1 MNMEVK
7 KEKLQAL
14 YEILTNYPAVSKE
27 QVMHEFHKAFGEDV
41 FKSNEEKKDAED
53 ANEDKELKGI
63 KDSIRAWYDEDNENR
78 CSMCIIAEMR
88 KDNAINLYTS
98 LLGSNL
104 NIKIAIANAFEDS
117 PKMPLLVN
125 DAVRALA
132 IQEAEKLL
140 GKEKEGEQ

>member
-1 MNMEVK
+1 MDVK

-14 YEILTNYPAVSKE
+14 YEVLTNNPAVSKE
-27 QVMHEFHKAFGEDV
+27 QVKHEFHKAFGEDV

-53 ANEDKELKGI
+53 ANEDKALKGI
-63 KDSIRAWYDEDNENR
+63 KNSIRAWYDEDNENR

-88 KDNAINLYTS
+88 KDNSINLYTS

-140 GKEKEGEQ
+140 GKEKEGKQ